1 MYYEHTK
8 AKTNEISMDRQNE
21 EILRF
26 CSYLFN
32 NWLEDYVDYCE
43 RAKDRNLTHHKWF
56 INQGME
62 KNIADKCLPID
73 FFMEKMLQVGL
84 VSSMPSMKSIIDIML
99 KFDNAG
105 FVEKSNQASM
115 DQLPENSTLQS
126 SVVDNS
132 KLNDNFTPINSHNKE
147 AVHYMRSNLD

>member
-1 MYYEHTK
+1 
-8 AKTNEISMDRQNE
+8 
-21 EILRF
+21 
-26 CSYLFN
+26 
-32 NWLEDYVDYCE
+32 
-43 RAKDRNLTHHKWF
+43 
-56 INQGME
+56 
-62 KNIADKCLPID
+62 
-73 FFMEKMLQVGL
+73 MEKMLQVGL

-126 SVVDNS
+126 SAVDNS